1 MKRKV
6 MRSFVP
12 SDMQDIPEVT
22 GSDHAHLC
30 PIVLESDI
38 GRDRGPM
45 NNQIDLIGFNT
56 RLLTKL
62 R

>member
-22 GSDHAHLC
+22 GSDHAYLR

-38 GRDRGPM
+38 GCDRGPM

>member
-6 MRSFVP
+6 MRSFV
-12 SDMQDIPEVT
+12 SSNMQNIPEIA
-22 GSDHAHLC
+22 GSDHAHLRA
-30 PIVLESDI
+30 IVLQSNI

-45 NNQIDLIGFNT
+45 NNQINLIRFNT

>member
-6 MRSFVP
+6 MRSFVS
-12 SDMQDIPEVT
+12 SDMQDIPEIA
-22 GSDHAHLC
+22 GSDHSHLC

-45 NNQIDLIGFNT
+45 NNQVDLIGFNT
-56 RLLTKL
+56 GLLTKL